1 MAYGSGLGYSDILV
15 LDFSLCWTCN
25 ISAWTIFSILVIPM
39 YWSKDPLFPT
49 LILSRLIRRDR
60 YEQIRKMIHL
70 SDPMQEDP
78 DQSLRKVSSF
88 LNLLAESYKRVYV
101 QKQNDSAD
109 EYRSVSKG
117 RLKFRVCVY
126 IYIYIYIYPVNEKDM
141 VSKYIWYLK
150 VIQVTLFSS
159 LTIAVVT
166 QNTHRLR
173 KNYQKNLMTFP
184 IHQKLFYHIII

>member
-1 MAYGSGLGYSDILV
+1 
-15 LDFSLCWTCN
+15 
-25 ISAWTIFSILVIPM
+25 
-39 YWSKDPLFPT
+39 
-49 LILSRLIRRDR
+49 
-60 YEQIRKMIHL
+60 MIHL

-126 IYIYIYIYPVNEKDM
+126 IYIYIYIPSKRERYGIKIYMIPESDTGYLVFFIDYCGSDPKHPPPEKELPKKFDDFSNP
-141 VSKYIWYLK
+141 SKVVLSYHHLVWIK
-150 VIQVTLFSS
+150 VIES
-159 LTIAVVT
+159 L
-166 QNTHRLR
+166 
-173 KNYQKNLMTFP
+173 
-184 IHQKLFYHIII
+184 